1 MRIAREYVIQGRVQ
15 GVGFRVF
22 VMRSA
27 QQLNVKGWVRN
38 EADGSVRARA
48 EGTPDA
54 IRAFEALL
62 EQGPPGARVERVL
75 QREVTPSYRPNFE
88 ILP

>member
-22 VMRSA
+22 VMRA
-27 QQLNVKGWVRN
+27 ARELNVKGWVRN
-38 EADGSVRARA
+38 EPDGSVRSRA

-54 IRAFEALL
+54 MRAFEALL

-75 QREVTPSYRPNFE
+75 SREVSPSYRPNFE